1 MQAGDAVQEGSS
13 KYRLSILIIS
23 FMEQTDWFDKCRMEA
38 EQGNVEQQY
47 ALGTY
52 YELGYDV
59 DEDTIKALRW
69 YPGGF

>member
-1 MQAGDAVQEGSS
+1 
-13 KYRLSILIIS
+13 
-23 FMEQTDWFDKCRMEA
+23 MEQTDWFEKCRMEA

-52 YELGYDV
+52 YELGSGRGSIDMV
-59 DEDTIKALRW
+59 DEDLNKALRW

>member
-1 MQAGDAVQEGSS
+1 
-13 KYRLSILIIS
+13 
-23 FMEQTDWFDKCRMEA
+23 MEA

-69 YPGGF
+69 YPGGFWCHEEFRCIE